1 MELVVLIVIVAALAL
16 FLIATYNRLVTLRQR
31 VKEAWADIDV
41 QLKRRWDLIPNLV
54 ETVKGY
60 AAHEA
65 GVFQRVTEAR
75 AAAINAGATGSPQ
88 ERAQAEN
95 MLTSALRSVFAVAEN
110 YPQLQAVQEFKDLSE
125 NLTATEDKIAFARRF
140 YNGNVRDYN
149 TALQTFPTNLLAGT
163 FGFRSEQYFELADVS
178 EREAPKVRFSPGS

>member
-1 MELVVLIVIVAALAL
+1 MLVAGVVLVAIVLLVIAL
-16 FLIATYNRLVTLRQR
+16 YNSVLGLRVR
-31 VKEAWADIDV
+31 ADNAWSDIDV
-41 QLKRRWDLIPNLV
+41 QLKRRHDLIPNLV

-60 AAHEA
+60 ATHEST
-65 GVFQRVTEAR
+65 VFQNVTQAR
-75 AAAINAGATGSPQ
+75 AAAVAAGASASPQ

-95 MLTSALRSVFAVAEN
+95 MLTTALRSVFAVAEN

-149 TALQTFPTNLLAGT
+149 TALQTFPTNVLAGA
-163 FGFRSEQYFELADVS
+163 FGFKSEEYFELADAG
-178 EREAPKVRFSPGS
+178 ERDVPQVKF

>member
-1 MELVVLIVIVAALAL
+1 VEIWIVLAVIAVIAL

-41 QLKRRWDLIPNLV
+41 QLKRRWDLIPNLI

-60 AAHEA
+60 AAHEKTVFEDVTKARA
-65 GVFQRVTEAR
+65 GAIAAGQTGSPADR
-75 AAAINAGATGSPQ
+75 AAA
-88 ERAQAEN
+88 EN
-95 MLTSALRSVFAVAEN
+95 VLTTALRSVFAVAEN

-149 TALQTFPTNLLAGT
+149 TALQTFPTNVLAGM
-163 FGFRSEQYFELADVS
+163 FGFTAEQYFELADAGQ
-178 EREAPKVRFSPGS
+178 REAPKVSFS

>member
-1 MELVVLIVIVAALAL
+1 VEVLIVVLVILAVL
-16 FLIATYNRLVTLRQR
+16 AFFLISMYNRLVTLRQR

-60 AAHEA
+60 AAHERQTFEA
-65 GVFQRVTEAR
+65 VTQARAQAIAAATSGSPEQR
-75 AAAINAGATGSPQ
+75 AAA
-88 ERAQAEN
+88 E
-95 MLTSALRSVFAVAEN
+95 SALGGALLNLRAVAEA
-110 YPQLQAVQEFKDLSE
+110 YPELQAVQEFKDLSE

-149 TALQTFPTNLLAGT
+149 TALMTFPTSLLGGT
-163 FGFRSEQYFELADVS
+163 FGFGPEQYFELTDAA
-178 EREAPKVRFSPGS
+178 ERAVPQVKFS

>member
-1 MELVVLIVIVAALAL
+1 VDISIVLIVIVVILVL
-16 FLIATYNRLVTLRQR
+16 FLITTYNRLVTLRQR
-31 VKEAWADIDV
+31 VKEAWSDIDI
-41 QLKRRWDLIPNLV
+41 QLKRRHDLIPNLV

-65 GVFQRVTEAR
+65 GTFQAVTQAR
-75 AAAINAGATGSPQ
+75 ANAVAAGATGSPQ
-88 ERAQAEN
+88 QMAQAEN
-95 MLTSALRSVFAVAEN
+95 VLSGTLRSLFAVAEA

-149 TALQTFPTNLLAGT
+149 TALQTFPTNTLAGM
-163 FGFRSEQYFELADVS
+163 FGFKPEQYFELADQTD
-178 EREAPKVRFSPGS
+178 REVPQVKFN